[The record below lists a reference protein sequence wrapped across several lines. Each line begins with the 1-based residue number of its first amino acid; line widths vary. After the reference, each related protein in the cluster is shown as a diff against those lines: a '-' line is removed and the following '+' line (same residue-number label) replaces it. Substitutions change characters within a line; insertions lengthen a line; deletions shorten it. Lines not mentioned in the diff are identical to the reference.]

1 MRYTNKLEGKYRYL
15 IEMSSGVMWTVNYKT
30 LHYTYISNNC
40 KLHTGYSPA
49 EYTKMTIHQ
58 ICTPE
63 SVDKVMEKLKQSIFD
78 IKIGKIKTIEAKFEI
93 QHNTKWGTQIWTRTS
108 MAVVMNRLGEPT
120 EVIGISRM
128 INDEKRLEIAFEES
142 QRQHQLVSKY
152 IHEAVWLL
160 DIKALTCSF
169 VSESTINVNGF
180 APEDMLSRC
189 LSDFMPTDQY
199 EMLLKHFEFDSSKSL
214 FDASNAQP
222 KAFEIQLY
230 KKDAEPILA
239 EMAIS
244 VSFDSKGMPQEFI
257 VNVKNIEA
265 QKKIETALYEAE
277 NKLLTEANPQQEL

>member
-1 MRYTNKLEGKYRYL
+1 
-15 IEMSSGVMWTVNYKT
+15 
-30 LHYTYISNNC
+30 
-40 KLHTGYSPA
+40 
-49 EYTKMTIHQ
+49 
-58 ICTPE
+58 
-63 SVDKVMEKLKQSIFD
+63 
-78 IKIGKIKTIEAKFEI
+78 
-93 QHNTKWGTQIWTRTS
+93 
-108 MAVVMNRLGEPT
+108 
-120 EVIGISRM
+120 
-128 INDEKRLEIAFEES
+128 
-142 QRQHQLVSKY
+142 
-152 IHEAVWLL
+152 
-160 DIKALTCSF
+160 
-169 VSESTINVNGF
+169 
-180 APEDMLSRC
+180 MLSRC